1 MLCLVMMRGGV
12 PPALSGRHRLG
23 VATERSRAG
32 RGAPA
37 ATRPPVRPPWL
48 CLDSLHLRGT
58 ISAHREIG
66 WFSTNT
72 YSGNF
77 TFFSVLSCALQSCRR
92 GGALSFSIALLSS
105 VLNAVGGST
114 SGAGT
119 LAFSAAARR
128 ARSGGGGSRRPLLL
142 LLVRPPCVVLA
153 AAARLRPLLA
163 GGGAPA
169 SADASTR

>member
-72 YSGNF
+72 YSGIF
-77 TFFSVLSCALQSCRR
+77 LSSQSLCVRR